1 MKASGHLRIRW
12 VISALLLVFP
22 MAASS
27 ARAQDDDIRAAVTE
41 TLAAWGAGDF
51 DTFGAF
57 YHPEAR
63 GFFFDGGPMI
73 TVSTWLLSKLRMRRD
88 CGPASS

>member
-27 ARAQDDDIRAAVTE
+27 ARAQE